1 MSYIQQSLTPSE
13 KVIYTAQIHWFIL
26 ARPVFTGIA
35 TIMVI
40 LFFGRLIAIPF
51 LLMTIILLA
60 QVLIYMY
67 SSELAITDRRVIAKF
82 GWISR
87 KTYEVR
93 TTRIEGI
100 HVEQGI
106 LGRILGF
113 GTISVVGIGGS
124 PTPIPLIAN
133 PLEFKKAAD
142 TISEKHDG

>member
-1 MSYIQQSLTPSE
+1 MSYIQQSLTPNE
-13 KVIYTAQIHWFIL
+13 NVIYTAKIHWFIL

-93 TTRIEGI
+93 TSRIEGI
-100 HVEQGI
+100 HVEQGF

-133 PLEFKKAAD
+133 PLDFKRAAD
-142 TISEKHDG
+142 TISEKQDG